1 MITEFED
8 ATPNPEFLIKSIAEQ
23 GYSLETSLAD
33 LMDNSISA
41 GANKIEV
48 LTDTD
53 SETFKM
59 FLADNGKGM
68 TEKELSENMKFPS
81 NSPENDRNSNDLGRF
96 GLGMKT
102 ASFSQTRKFTV
113 LSRKINTTQYYGRTW
128 DVNILKNNGWKII
141 VNNEIEIDNI
151 LNEYRVLSNEY
162 GNPFEDLNPNTII
175 LWHGLFKFE
184 NYLSEKNK
192 KTALIKEINEITSD
206 YLSLV
211 FHRFMEKK
219 EDPLKIRINNT
230 KVEPINPFPEHSD
243 IRQIEPKQAP
253 FGDDVITIVGYV
265 LPSRSIDESKNGI
278 SEWTTRYRGLMD
290 MEGIYI
296 YRANRLILFG
306 TWNGLIKKSP
316 RLQLGRLKVDIGN
329 SVDHLFHLNVAKSQI
344 QVPHELREAFEYSI
358 NELKEEAEREFFN
371 RGIRKFSGDKNQKK
385 EQLFEKSNSNK
396 GSVLEL
402 NFDFPLIKTLF
413 NDLDESQQLKMRLLF
428 RMINNRVNSIRQV
441 HEEKEFLGVEEK
453 DGISE
458 EELFENIKTLLEMK
472 LSVDYIKEDYLSN
485 LGFKF
490 ESFPSEF
497 RDLLKNVK

>member
-128 DVNILKNNGWKII
+128 DVNTLKNNGWKII

-162 GNPFEDLNPNTII
+162 GNPFEELNPNTII

-344 QVPHELREAFEYSI
+344 QVPHELREAFEFSI
-358 NELKEEAEREFFN
+358 NEDLTFN
-371 RGIRKFSGDKNQKK
+371 
-385 EQLFEKSNSNK
+385 
-396 GSVLEL
+396 
-402 NFDFPLIKTLF
+402 
-413 NDLDESQQLKMRLLF
+413 
-428 RMINNRVNSIRQV
+428 
-441 HEEKEFLGVEEK
+441 
-453 DGISE
+453 
-458 EELFENIKTLLEMK
+458 
-472 LSVDYIKEDYLSN
+472 YL
-485 LGFKF
+485 
-490 ESFPSEF
+490 
-497 RDLLKNVK
+497 

>member
-128 DVNILKNNGWKII
+128 DVNTLKYNGWKII